1 MEFLI
6 ATNNPGK
13 IIELSELLK
22 DLPFQ
27 LKGLRD
33 FQHIIKVKETGKT
46 FAENAVLKA
55 SLYALQSNTWSLSDD
70 SGLEIE
76 ALNGA
81 PGVYSARYGG
91 ADLPQNEKNAKLL
104 ADLSAINVDSRRARF
119 VCAMAIADQ
128 TGKIIFSAEGICDGK
143 IAEIERGTNG
153 FGYDPIFI
161 PNGFDQT
168 FGELSNEIKGEISHR
183 ARAISKIIR
192 FLQDFRLN
200 QLDQ

>member
-1 MEFLI
+1 
-6 ATNNPGK
+6 
-13 IIELSELLK
+13 
-22 DLPFQ
+22 
-27 LKGLRD
+27 
-33 FQHIIKVKETGKT
+33 
-46 FAENAVLKA
+46 
-55 SLYALQSNTWSLSDD
+55 
-70 SGLEIE
+70 
-76 ALNGA
+76 
-81 PGVYSARYGG
+81 
-91 ADLPQNEKNAKLL
+91 
-104 ADLSAINVDSRRARF
+104 
-119 VCAMAIADQ
+119 MAIADQ